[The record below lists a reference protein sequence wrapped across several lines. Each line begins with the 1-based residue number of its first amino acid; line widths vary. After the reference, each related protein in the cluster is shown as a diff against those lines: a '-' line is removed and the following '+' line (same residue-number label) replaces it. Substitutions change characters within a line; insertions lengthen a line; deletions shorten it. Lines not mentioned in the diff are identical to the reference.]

1 MKLSAPVYKLKS
13 QARVLAKAQNIP
25 LSDALDT
32 IAAQEGFKAWSL
44 LSARLNASNTS
55 SEVLSQV
62 NPGDL
67 LLIGARPG
75 QGKTTMALQLVLRAA
90 LSGKTG
96 WFFSLEW
103 NLSDIHYR
111 TRKTGI
117 NISQLGNRFQFDNSD
132 DISAK
137 YIISRIGSCL
147 PGTVVAI
154 DYLQLLDQD
163 RHKPDVSTQIGLIKE
178 YAKRRGIIFILI
190 SQIDRSY
197 DLMDQQYP
205 GIENIR
211 LPNPL
216 NLKLFDK
223 ACFISNG
230 ETTVTSIA

>member
-1 MKLSAPVYKLKS
+1 MQV
-13 QARVLAKAQNIP
+13 IP
-25 LSDALDT
+25 LL
-32 IAAQEGFKAWSL
+32 K
-44 LSARLNASNTS
+44 
-55 SEVLSQV
+55 LSQV
-62 NPGDL
+62 SPGEL

-117 NISQLGNRFQFDNSD
+117 NIRQLGNRFQFDNSD

-137 YIISRIGSCL
+137 YIVSRIGSCL

-163 RHKPDVSTQIGLIKE
+163 RSCLLYTSPSP
-178 YAKRRGIIFILI
+178 R
-190 SQIDRSY
+190 DRTRSR
-197 DLMDQQYP
+197 MP
-205 GIENIR
+205 SS
-211 LPNPL
+211 
-216 NLKLFDK
+216 
-223 ACFISNG
+223 A
-230 ETTVTSIA
+230 